1 MSEHFS
7 TAAKILIARI
17 ESHPEEFRQF
27 NNKWRDIVSA
37 LSVRTSGD
45 SSSLPALTDEE
56 VEAINDKLREHIW
69 RPELDD
75 LVMGRVL
82 DPQKEEREA
91 RTEQRLDAYQLSQG
105 KRVISSGGGWTD
117 PRLAQNNVVQ
127 PSGVYEIAATQSS
140 GTSIMSVIKNG
151 LGIK

>member
-1 MSEHFS
+1 MGNEHFS

-27 NNKWRDIVSA
+27 SSKWRDIVNA
-37 LSVRTSGD
+37 LGLRTSGD
-45 SSSLPALTDEE
+45 KSSLPALTDDE
-56 VEAINDKLREHIW
+56 VEAITDKLREHIW

-75 LVMGRVL
+75 LVMSRVL
-82 DPQKEEREA
+82 DPQKEEREQ
-91 RTEQRLDAYQLSQG
+91 QRLDAYQLAQG
-105 KRVISSGGGWTD
+105 KRVSQYSGGWTD